1 MSSQSKGRKF
11 ERDIRDF
18 FSRLLGAERVRLHG
32 SYETHDLTVAGL
44 TCECKVRAKASG
56 LATIYEWLTQAPE
69 GFVVAKID
77 RRRPIF
83 YCDLGDIIP
92 IAQALVGDRTDVDK
106 KDLIRRLTEIEAL
119 CTIERSE

>member
-18 FSRLLGAERVRLHG
+18 FSRLLGTERVRLHG
-32 SYETHDLTVAGL
+32 SYETHDLTVAGV

-56 LATIYEWLTQAPE
+56 LATIYEWLEQAPD

-83 YCDLGDIIP
+83 YCDLGDILP
-92 IAQALVGDRTDVDK
+92 IARCLLRDRTDVDK
-106 KDLIRRLTEIEAL
+106 QDLIRRLEVIHKASK
-119 CTIERSE
+119 IGG